1 MHARMALEPTVHDP
15 GAMGC
20 QTIPNQ
26 NNRSLQMT
34 RELTQEVSDLRG
46 SNTLFRMQ
54 PEAQGNPISAG
65 PNTQSGHNRDMLVR
79 AHALVQHRCLA
90 SRGPT
95 AAHQRCHQK
104 SAFVDKNQ
112 RCLQPGGFFLMRG
125 QSCFIQL

>member
-26 NNRSLQMT
+26 NNRSVQMT
-34 RELTQEVSDLRG
+34 RELTQEVLHLGG

-54 PEAQGNPISAG
+54 PKVQGNPISAG
-65 PNTQSGHNRDMLVR
+65 PNTQSSHNGDMLVR

-95 AAHQRCHQK
+95 AANQRGHQQ
-104 SAFVDKNQ
+104 STFVNKNQ
-112 RCLQPGGFFLMRG
+112 RCPQPRG
-125 QSCFIQL
+125 SFCEGEIRKNHL